1 MACCRA
7 ATGDDVLIILG
18 IDPGTATTGYGVIDK
33 RGSAVKFVACGAILT
48 DKNTPMPQRLEQI
61 YNELNTLI
69 DQYAPEVLVT
79 EQLFFS
85 NNVTTALQVGRTVG
99 IVLLTAAQRHLP
111 WLEYRPAE
119 VKQAVVGYGNAE
131 KKQVQYMVKQLLA
144 LDKTPKPDDAADAL
158 AIAICHAHSA
168 HLRSITG

>member
-1 MACCRA
+1 M
-7 ATGDDVLIILG
+7 IILG
-18 IDPGTATTGYGVIDK
+18 IDPGTATTGFGVIEK
-33 RGSAVKFVACGAILT
+33 RSSNIKYIACGAILT
-48 DKNTPMPQRLEQI
+48 DKDTPMPLRLEQI
-61 YNELNTLI
+61 YRELNTLI
-69 DQYAPEVLVT
+69 DEHKPEVIVT

-119 VKQAVVGYGNAE
+119 VKQAVVGYGNAD
-131 KKQVQYMVKQLLA
+131 KKQVQYMVKQLLS
-144 LDKTPKPDDAADAL
+144 LSQTPKPDDAADAL

-168 HLRSITG
+168 HLKNLTG